1 MPVTPSNF
9 SIAVV
14 GGGIGGLVA
23 AISLRQCGHNITVV
37 ENKQQYHESVGGG
50 GGGVTLSWNAVRCLL
65 RLGIEEELKY
75 IAEETPYHVVRRHS
89 DGFEASRTNI
99 EKRYVLHLLSLRLS
113 DDKANGYIRP
123 LGGFLF
129 IGPI

>member
-23 AISLRQCGHNITVV
+23 AISLRQCGHNITVL
-37 ENKQQYHESVGGG
+37 ENKQQYHESVGGGGGGG

-65 RLGIEEELKY
+65 RL
-75 IAEETPYHVVRRHS
+75 
-89 DGFEASRTNI
+89 
-99 EKRYVLHLLSLRLS
+99 RY
-113 DDKANGYIRP
+113 
-123 LGGFLF
+123 
-129 IGPI
+129 